1 MDRGGTMVAGLIQI
15 LRSASAARL
24 AVGAAVVASTIP
36 TAACG
41 TATGANHPVP
51 IVIVVRDNANGRTVS
66 VRAGDRIELILASSY
81 WNVTGS
87 SAPRVLRQEGAT
99 ALLPR
104 PGTCPDI
111 PGLGCIPERTD
122 FKALT
127 SGKAVI
133 TASRTSCGEALRC
146 VGRSHP
152 TRFTLTVVVS

>member
-1 MDRGGTMVAGLIQI
+1 MFAGLTQI
-15 LRSASAARL
+15 PRSVPAARV
-24 AVGAAVVASTIP
+24 AVGAAVVASAIM
-36 TAACG
+36 TAGCG

-51 IVIVVRDNANGRTVS
+51 KVIVVRDNANGRTVS
-66 VRAGDRIELILASSY
+66 VRAGDTLELILASSY

-87 SAPRVLRQEGAT
+87 SAPRVLRQDGAT

-104 PGTCPDI
+104 PSTCPDI
-111 PGLGCIPERTD
+111 PGLGCAPERTD

-133 TASRTSCGEALRC
+133 TANRTSCGEAMRC